1 MILCGKM
8 RTRTSTSNS
17 QSMTIELH
25 NLKPKYMSEL
35 EVAGSDIYLK
45 PSVVFEQGRFY
56 MVCAS
61 SGHGKTS
68 LLNFIYGVSDS
79 FDGNVYLTEDEERRV
94 RHTPPQNGTPLR
106 EGRTTQDGG
115 RRTENAAC
123 SRGAFCRNT
132 ENELRTRVLSFMF
145 QDLALFPELTAKEN
159 VQLKNRLTNFKS
171 DAEIEA
177 MLDLL
182 LPPEKKNQPVATLS
196 LGQRQRV
203 AAVRALCQ
211 PFKFILMDEPFS
223 HIDSENA
230 RRLATMVLD
239 EVKRQ
244 GAGLIVT
251 ALDKIDYFPF
261 DEILNL

>member
-1 MILCGKM
+1 
-8 RTRTSTSNS
+8 
-17 QSMTIELH
+17 
-25 NLKPKYMSEL
+25 MSEL

-79 FDGNVYLTEDEERRV
+79 FDGNVYLTEDEERRAENAT
-94 RHTPPQNGTPLR
+94 HPALTGTPLR
-106 EGRTTQDGG
+106 EGMANAG
-115 RRTENAAC
+115 TEN
-123 SRGAFCRNT
+123 G
-132 ENELRTRVLSFMF
+132 LRTKVLSFVF
-145 QDLALFPELTAKEN
+145 QDLALFPELTAMEN

-177 MLDLL
+177 MLDSL
-182 LPPEKKNQPVATLS
+182 LPPEKKNQLVATLS